1 VEWVREGTTLAP
13 ARQGAPDGARTMR
26 PWVVE
31 EDGVRRMWYSGHDGT
46 TGRILAAVQRPG
58 GTWER
63 QGVAIDAGFSGDS
76 DLYGVESP
84 SVLRTPGGYLM
95 AYAGF
100 DGEATR
106 LHMATSSDG
115 RAWSPQGTIMQRGA
129 QDALGASHP
138 CLLSTESGWWLF
150 FSAYDGSRDS
160 RRAVILAAVS
170 DTGASWDRVGAV
182 LEPAAGEL
190 ATSHPCVIVIAR
202 TFYMFYASDHGDRID
217 IAMASSPDGLEW
229 NRHGTTLEPTGE
241 GPDARGVHTPC
252 AIRCHDGS
260 LRIWYAGLAAG
271 DDNLGYQICSARFP
285 GPWSTG
291 V

>member
-1 VEWVREGTTLAP
+1 VEWVREGTSLAP
-13 ARQGAPDGARTMR
+13 APQGALDGARAMR

-31 EDGVRRMWYSGHDGT
+31 EDSGRRMWYSGHDGT
-46 TGRILAAVQRPG
+46 TGRILSATERPDG
-58 GTWER
+58 VWER
-63 QGVAIDAGFSGDS
+63 QGIAIDAGHSGDS

-106 LHMATSSDG
+106 LHMTTSKDG
-115 RAWSPQGTIMQRGA
+115 RTWSPQGTIMQRGA

-138 CLLSTESGWWLF
+138 CLMSTESGWWLF

-160 RRAVILAAVS
+160 RRAMILAAVS
-170 DTGASWDRVGAV
+170 DSGASWDRVGAV
-182 LEPAAGEL
+182 LEPAGGEL
-190 ATSHPCVIVIAR
+190 ATSHPSVIVIAR
-202 TFYMFYASDHGDRID
+202 TFYMFYASDHGDRVD
-217 IAMASSPDGLEW
+217 IAMASSQDGLEW
-229 NRHGTTLEPTGE
+229 NRHGTTLQASGE

-271 DDNLGYQICSARFP
+271 DDKLGYQIGSARFP